1 MTLHLA
7 LLIICVPFKANRD
20 AAHSKLRFFY
30 RIFFS
35 AWEEKYCFSGSEL
48 CTSLFFHAEILLG
61 LLLLCS

>member
-30 RIFFS
+30 RIFF
-35 AWEEKYCFSGSEL
+35 KCLGR
-48 CTSLFFHAEILLG
+48 EILLFRI
-61 LLLLCS
+61 